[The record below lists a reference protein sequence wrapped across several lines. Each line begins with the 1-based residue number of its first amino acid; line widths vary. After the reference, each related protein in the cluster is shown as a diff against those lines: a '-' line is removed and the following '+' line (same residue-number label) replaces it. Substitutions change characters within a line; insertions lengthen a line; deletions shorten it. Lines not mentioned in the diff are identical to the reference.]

1 MDHEHKQYTH
11 YHSYPGS
18 TLVMAGVVLV
28 LFVPMLAI
36 STYVLGMLDPTSQH
50 IARRLQPPSPT
61 ALCGTDELGRDMLS
75 RVLHGTVPTLG
86 TALLVVGSASII
98 GTTIGLIAGST
109 GGYIDLIL
117 MRLADIFLAFPS
129 LVLALV
135 LASLIHAGL
144 TGASIAISLAFWPT
158 YTRLTRDRTRI
169 VITEPYISA
178 ARALGASYG
187 TIITRHIMPQIY
199 DLVLV
204 QASTDLA
211 AAIAAVAGLSYIGLG
226 ASVSTPEWG
235 VLINEGYAH
244 ITTGAWWLATYPTL
258 ALILVCAG
266 ALLISDGIRDW
277 RTGRSYP

>member
-1 MDHEHKQYTH
+1 MDYEHKQQIH
-11 YHSYPGS
+11 HRNGS
-18 TLVMAGVVLV
+18 MLTTAGVVLV
-28 LFVPMLAI
+28 LFVPMLAL
-36 STYVLGMLDPTSQH
+36 STHTLGLLDPTTQH
-50 IARRLQPPSPT
+50 IAQRLQPPSPT
-61 ALCGTDELGRDMLS
+61 ALCGTDELGRDICS

-86 TALLVVGSASII
+86 TALLVVGSASVI

-109 GGYIDLIL
+109 GGAIDIIL

-135 LASLIHAGL
+135 FASLLNAGI

-158 YTRLTRDRTRI
+158 YTRLTRDRTR
-169 VITEPYISA
+169 VIITAPYISA
-178 ARALGASYG
+178 ARALGASSG
-187 TIITRHIMPQIY
+187 HTIMRHILPQIY

-204 QASTDLA
+204 QASTDVA

-235 VLINEGYAH
+235 ILINEGYAH
-244 ITTGAWWLATYPTL
+244 ITTGAWWIAAYPTV

-277 RTGRSYP
+277 RAE